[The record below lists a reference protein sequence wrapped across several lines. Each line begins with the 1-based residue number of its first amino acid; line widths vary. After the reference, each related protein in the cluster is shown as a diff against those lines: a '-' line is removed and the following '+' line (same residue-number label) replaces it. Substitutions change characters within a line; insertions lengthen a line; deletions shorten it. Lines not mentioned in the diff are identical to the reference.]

1 MSALNKSLVDWETH
15 RKELQNLYLAE
26 SRTLKEIATH
36 MEETHHLRAT
46 KAQYEIQ
53 FKKWDLRKNLTNKE
67 WDYVH
72 SRVEKRKREE
82 KDSDVYFKRTKIPE
96 KKLKKELSRRYT
108 ISYKDFTGA
117 LSSPSTPEAISIST
131 PNPVSGYTVDMTDL
145 PWFRFQPL
153 MESIVNFNPKQ
164 PNSTS
169 EEIGSL
175 ILPWQHAFNFASSIE
190 VAFDFRTEFKDDRL
204 SLLFGSLNSTMTV
217 PAQDYIS
224 QFRSR
229 MQICSLERYEGEL
242 SEKLE
247 RFLGRSHEKFLIQS
261 FEFILYLLSNNLLS
275 EARTDRFLESIIK
288 QKRTRLLISCL
299 ETQMPTMHAFSTKI
313 LESALRIGDATFLQL
328 LIDAG
333 VDTSSF
339 PGIYGGRY
347 LWMAA
352 QNGNT
357 KTAQILLKNGADPN
371 APMTKRFPTSALQVA
386 TSGNFVDLVRVLLSA
401 GAEVDTLSF
410 QGLTALSSAIA
421 SRNLVLV
428 RILLEAG
435 ANLDRC
441 KIRDWPWNKPG
452 ETREPAIEWAS
463 RNYQDELFQDLMKVI
478 GKNEFAISI
487 DGIRKA
493 SELGASELSIYLAE
507 RGENVKGRAKVRLE
521 ECLGLRA
528 ASGDHGAVL
537 SLLQIGVDPNAGL
550 LGWWGHFG
558 SGISADSKRIILK
571 SLVLAGADMHHS
583 SLLHKV
589 GTWGDPDLLWFLREE
604 GMDFKN
610 YGEQVLQKALN
621 YDPMDHGHDHHEAV
635 HEAVQL
641 LLNFGADVNAPTCD
655 ECPYTAL
662 QAAARTGDI
671 ELAKILIDAGADVNA
686 PAWDDPGC
694 TALEGA
700 IYEDEIELVKILI
713 DAGAD
718 VNAPEGDEYEHTAL
732 QAAVSCQKIEVV
744 KILIDAGADVNAPA
758 GDENGSTALQ
768 AAVSWQKIE
777 VVKILIDAGAD
788 VNAPG
793 SMIKGKNAL
802 QATMHDH
809 TKVSKPDTEKRIQL
823 MQTLV
828 AAGADL
834 NAIDNAKILISA
846 ITHGEVVEVQA
857 LLVAGAN
864 VDGPPGGMEKS
875 SPIQCAAENGCTSM
889 VNLLLASGAS
899 VNAAPWF
906 DGGRTAI
913 QSACSAENA
922 NMEVIELLLE
932 ASADIH
938 APAAPFGGLTALQG
952 AAIRGHLAIA
962 LRLLELG
969 ADVNAPPAEEDGRTA
984 LDGAAEHG
992 RLDMVHLLLRS
1003 GAQGDPLA
1011 KNRFDWAVRLAR
1023 RYGHFAVARLLETY

>member
-1 MSALNKSLVDWETH
+1 M
-15 RKELQNLYLAE
+15 
-26 SRTLKEIATH
+26 
-36 MEETHHLRAT
+36 
-46 KAQYEIQ
+46 
-53 FKKWDLRKNLTNKE
+53 
-67 WDYVH
+67 
-72 SRVEKRKREE
+72 
-82 KDSDVYFKRTKIPE
+82 IP
-96 KKLKKELSRRYT
+96 
-108 ISYKDFTGA
+108 
-117 LSSPSTPEAISIST
+117 
-131 PNPVSGYTVDMTDL
+131 
-145 PWFRFQPL
+145 
-153 MESIVNFNPKQ
+153 
-164 PNSTS
+164 
-169 EEIGSL
+169 
-175 ILPWQHAFNFASSIE
+175 PWQHAFNFASSGE
-190 VAFDFRTEFKDDRL
+190 DALDFRIEFKDDGL
-204 SLLFGSLNSTMTV
+204 SLLLGSLNSTMTV
-217 PAQDYIS
+217 TTQDHIS

-242 SEKLE
+242 SAKLE

-261 FEFILYLLSNNLLS
+261 FEFIVYLLSNNLLS

-352 QNGNT
+352 KNGNT
-357 KTAQILLKNGADPN
+357 KTAQILLENGADPN

-386 TSGNFVDLVRVLLSA
+386 TAGNFVDLVRVLLSA

-410 QGLTALSSAIA
+410 EEGLTALSSAIA

-435 ANLDRC
+435 ANLDSCIISRSLSGG
-441 KIRDWPWNKPG
+441 KQL
-452 ETREPAIEWAS
+452 AIEWAS
-463 RNYQDELFQDLMKVI
+463 RNYQDELFQDLMKTM
-478 GKNEFAISI
+478 GKNEVAISF

-493 SELGASELSIYLAE
+493 SKLGALELSIYLAE
-507 RGENVKGRAKVRLE
+507 RGENVKGRAKGRLE
-521 ECLGLRA
+521 ECLRLQVI
-528 ASGDHGAVL
+528 SGDHGAVL
-537 SLLQIGVDPNAGL
+537 SFLQIGVDPNAGS
-550 LGWWGHFG
+550 LGR
-558 SGISADSKRIILK
+558 SDYPYSEYSADSRRIILK
-571 SLVLAGADMHHS
+571 YLVLAGADMHNP
-583 SLLHKV
+583 SLLNDV
-589 GTWGDPDLLWFLREE
+589 GRWGDPDLLWFLREE
-604 GMDFKN
+604 GMDFKT
-610 YGEQVLQKALN
+610 YGGRVLQKVV
-621 YDPMDHGHDHHEAV
+621 YDGNNDA
-635 HEAVQL
+635 AQL
-641 LLNFGADVNAPTCD
+641 LLDFGADFNAPSCD
-655 ECPYTAL
+655 EVPYTAL
-662 QAAARTGDI
+662 QAAARTSDI

-694 TALEGA
+694 TALQGA
-700 IYEDEIELVKILI
+700 ILEEQIELVKILI

-718 VNAPEGDEYEHTAL
+718 VNARACDEVGDTAL
-732 QAAVSCQKIEVV
+732 QVAVYHQQIEVV

-758 GDENGSTALQ
+758 CDKNGNTALQ
-768 AAVSWQKIE
+768 AAVSCQQIEMVKILIDAGADVNAPACDEVGDTALQVAVYHQQIEVVKILIDAGADVNAPACDKNGNTALQAAVSCQQIEMVKILIDAGADVNAPACYEDGYTALQAAVSRQQIE

-809 TKVSKPDTEKRIQL
+809 AKFRKPDTEKRIQL
-823 MQTLV
+823 TQTLV

-857 LLVAGAN
+857 LLDAGAN
-864 VDGPPGGMEKS
+864 VDAYANIGSPIGGIKYR
-875 SPIQCAAENGCTSM
+875 SPIQCAAENGCTS
-889 VNLLLASGAS
+889 VVKLLLASGAS
-899 VNAAPWF
+899 VNAAPC
-906 DGGRTAI
+906 GYRGRTAI
-913 QSACSAENA
+913 QSACSTENA

-938 APAAPFGGLTALQG
+938 APAAHCQGLTALQG
-952 AAIRGHLAIA
+952 ASIRGHLAIA

-992 RLDMVHLLLRS
+992 RLDMVHLLLKS
-1003 GAQGDPLA
+1003 GAEGDPLA
-1011 KNRFDWAVRLAR
+1011 ENRFDWAIRHAR
-1023 RYGHFAVARLLETY
+1023 WYGHFAVARLLETY